1 MLRRRT
7 IEDESKIKYFEPERF
22 DIHVNYASLIRRA
35 TINVS
40 TSLDVVRVTY
50 DGTEM
55 TGGVAGNYNSFSS
68 EQLNGI
74 SEGTTWEIIGYN
86 ADGIPTV
93 PHTAVAGG

>member
-1 MLRRRT
+1 MATKKFL
-7 IEDESKIKYFEPERF
+7 DLNGLLYFWNK
-22 DIHVNYASLIRRA
+22 VK
-35 TINVS
+35 
-40 TSLDVVRVTY
+40 TY
-50 DGTEM
+50 VDN
-55 TGGVAGNYNSFSS
+55 AGNYNSFSS